1 MNTRQLPIPNHFE
14 PQKVGEVWRV
24 AYQERAAMAAI
35 WAKQHKLQPVAQ
47 DQIQTCLLLVD
58 VQNTFCIPEFELFVG
73 GRSGKGAVDDNLRLC
88 EFIYHNLGLITAII
102 PTLDT
107 HSAIQIFHPVFWV
120 DPSGEHPEPY
130 TLISVDD
137 VKNGVWQV
145 NASIAESLAKQTQLD
160 LQQYALYYTQRL
172 SEGGKY
178 PLTVWPYH
186 AMLGGIGH
194 ALVSAVEEALFFH
207 CIARNSQTRFEQKGS
222 HPLTEHY
229 SALGPEVLEGP
240 NGQPFI
246 QQNSALIQK
255 LLEFDVVIIAG
266 QAKSHCV
273 TWTVDDLLTEIQ
285 AQDPSF
291 ANKVYLLEDCTSPV
305 VAPEVD
311 YTEQADA
318 AFQRFA
324 TAGMHVVR
332 STDPIHS
339 WPGIPL

>member
-1 MNTRQLPIPNHFE
+1 MDTRQLPIPDHFN
-14 PQKVGEVWRV
+14 PQTVGKVWRV
-24 AYQERAAMAAI
+24 AYQERAATAAV
-35 WAKQHKLQPVAQ
+35 WAKQHKLQPAAQ
-47 DQIQTCLLLVD
+47 DQFLACLLLVD

-73 GRSGKGAVDDNLRLC
+73 GRSGTGAVDDSLRLC
-88 EFIYHNLGLITAII
+88 EFIYRNLGVITAII

-107 HSAIQIFHPVFWV
+107 HSAMQIFHPVFWV

-145 NASIAESLAKQTQLD
+145 NDSIAESLALTELD

-186 AMLGGIGH
+186 AMLGSISH
-194 ALVSAVEEALFFH
+194 ALVSAVEEALFFY
-207 CIARNSQTRFEQKGS
+207 CIARNSEIRYEQKGR
-222 HPLTEHY
+222 HCLTEHY
-229 SALGPEVLEGP
+229 SALGPEVVEGLD
-240 NGQPFI
+240 GQPFT
-246 QQNSALIQK
+246 QKNSALIQK

-273 TWTVDDLLTEIQ
+273 AWTVDDLLAEIQ
-285 AQDPSF
+285 VQDPQLAEKF
-291 ANKVYLLEDCTSPV
+291 YLLEDCTSPV
-305 VAPEVD
+305 VVPGVD
-311 YTEQADA
+311 YTDQADA

-324 TAGMHVVR
+324 AAGMHVVR
-332 STDPIHS
+332 STEPIHT
-339 WPGIPL
+339 WPGIPF